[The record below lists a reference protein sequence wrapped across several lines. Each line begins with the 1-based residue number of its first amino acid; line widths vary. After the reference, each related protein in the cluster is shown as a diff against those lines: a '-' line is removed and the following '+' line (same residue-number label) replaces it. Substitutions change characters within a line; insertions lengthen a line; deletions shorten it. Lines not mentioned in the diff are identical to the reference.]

1 MLKRQKCSIYY
12 QSQKIDVLL
21 PAFSNKAAF
30 YSAGLQNIAYN
41 ILCFLYVIAQNYF
54 MCYYLKVAD
63 YDTPS
68 DSNSFQIKGKKLVH
82 KENAANLN
90 LVFFPMKLCNF
101 LP

>member
-1 MLKRQKCSIYY
+1 
-12 QSQKIDVLL
+12 
-21 PAFSNKAAF
+21 
-30 YSAGLQNIAYN
+30 
-41 ILCFLYVIAQNYF
+41 

-68 DSNSFQIKGKKLVH
+68 DINSFQIKGKKVVH

-101 LP
+101 FP